1 MKSIRAQLI
10 TITLLLIVIPF
21 ILSNLINGYY
31 LSSAYEKEL
40 LENNTTLATMI
51 SDQVRSFMD
60 KAYGLTEVVA
70 LNDDVSQFDTN
81 RQVSILENIAS
92 KNTYFDLLYIQGID
106 GMQTARS
113 SGTLGDRS
121 NRWWFKQLL
130 TTEKPFVSKS
140 YFSLSGNMPVTSII
154 LPIYDAQNKLNGV
167 MGADIKLDALQEI
180 VEKLSIG
187 SKYAYII
194 DGEGVVIAHPDE
206 KQVSELYNYVKLNKT
221 VLKLDSN
228 GEVVKDE
235 QGNQLTEEREIMIPD
250 TLKKITESA
259 LEGKSGVEIYT
270 NLQGIKVVSAYN
282 SIELPGDSKKWAV
295 ITVEAQKDAMAFIYN
310 SYKRNTFIG
319 LLLLAIATVI
329 LSFVSKTVS
338 DPIKKSS
345 EYLNTIA
352 NGDFRI
358 DIDPC
363 YLSRKD
369 EIGTIAGSID
379 QMKEA
384 LKVLV
389 DSIKNDSKDIEMHVD
404 RVKMDM
410 SDLKINLED
419 VSSTTEELAA
429 SMEETA
435 ASSDQMS
442 ITSHEIESA
451 VQSMAERA
459 QQGALVAGEISKRA
473 EKTQQDVLMA
483 QKKAQLMLT
492 QTKAQLESAIQ
503 DSKIVDQIN
512 ILSESIMKITEQ
524 TNLLALNAAIEAAR
538 AGEAGRGFSVVADEI
553 RNLAEQS
560 KHTVLEIQ
568 EITTKV
574 VSSVSNLSESSNM
587 LLTYV
592 STDVDQDYKG
602 MLEVTDSYSEDATN
616 VEVLVSEFSATS
628 EELLASVESILTS
641 IDGISDAANDGARGT
656 TDIAMRVS
664 DINHSSSETIIKIE
678 DSKQNVEHLLSETNK
693 FKLS

>member
-10 TITLLLIVIPF
+10 TITLLLIAIPF

-31 LSSAYEKEL
+31 LSNEYEKEL

-51 SDQVRSFMD
+51 SDQVRNFID

-70 LNDDVSQFDTN
+70 LNDDVRVFDSSKQVAMLKNITN
-81 RQVSILENIAS
+81 Q
-92 KNTYFDLLYIQGID
+92 NTYFDLLYIQGTD

-130 TTEKPFVSKS
+130 ANQKPFVSKS
-140 YFSLSGNMPVTSII
+140 YFSLSGNIPVTSII

-180 VEKLSIG
+180 VEKLSVG
-187 SKYAYII
+187 SKYAYVI
-194 DGEGVVIAHPDE
+194 DGEGVVVAHPD
-206 KQVSELYNYVKLNKT
+206 KQQVSELYNYIELNKT
-221 VLKLDSN
+221 MLKLDSN

-235 QGNQLTEEREIMIPD
+235 QGNQLTEEHQIVIPD

-270 NLQGIKVVSAYN
+270 NLDGVKVISAYN
-282 SIELPGDSKKWAV
+282 SIALPGESQNWAV

-310 SYKRNTFIG
+310 SYKRNGFIG
-319 LLLLAIATVI
+319 EILLAIATII

-338 DPIKKSS
+338 VPIKKSS

-358 DIDPC
+358 DIDPR

-369 EIGTIAGSID
+369 EIGIIVGSID

-389 DSIKNDSKDIEMHVD
+389 DSIKNDSEDIEMHVD

-410 SDLKINLED
+410 SELKINLEE

-435 ASSDQMS
+435 ATSDQMS
-442 ITSHEIESA
+442 MTSHEIERTA
-451 VQSMAERA
+451 HSMAERA
-459 QQGALVAGEISKRA
+459 QQGALVAGEISMRA
-473 EKTQQDVLMA
+473 EKTQQDVLKA
-483 QKKAQLMLT
+483 QVKAQLMLT

-503 DSKIVDQIN
+503 ESKVVAQIN
-512 ILSESIMKITEQ
+512 ILSESIMKITDQ

-560 KHTVLEIQ
+560 KNTVLEIQ
-568 EITTKV
+568 EITSKV
-574 VSSVSNLSESSNM
+574 VSSVSNLSESSNN
-587 LLTYV
+587 LLSYV

-602 MLEVTDSYSEDATN
+602 MLEVANSYSEDATN
-616 VEVLVSEFSATS
+616 VEALVSEFSATS
-628 EELLASVESILTS
+628 EELLASVESILVS

-656 TDIAMRVS
+656 TDIAMKVS
-664 DINHSSSETIIKIE
+664 DINHSSSEMITKIE
-678 DSKQNVEHLLSETNK
+678 ESKQNVEHLLNETNK
-693 FKLS
+693 FKLI